1 MNEKMKK
8 LENPL
13 RLAELDPPGTFRRI
27 GLGINDVICDI
38 GAGTGI
44 FTIPAAKITGNKVY
58 AIEIDDGM
66 LQHIDENVKLEKLTN
81 VELIKVQNNK
91 IGIKDEEAD
100 LAIMV
105 TVFHE
110 IENKKDYLQEVR
122 RLLRQEG
129 RLAIIEFHKRETPMG
144 PPVSH
149 RIGKSEVED
158 IMRTA
163 GFAIVDEFDLGD
175 NFYCIIFK
183 KADNE

>member
-1 MNEKMKK
+1 
-8 LENPL
+8 
-13 RLAELDPPGTFRRI
+13 
-27 GLGINDVICDI
+27 
-38 GAGTGI
+38 
-44 FTIPAAKITGNKVY
+44 
-58 AIEIDDGM
+58 M
-66 LQHIDENVKLEKLTN
+66 LQHIDEKVKSEKLTN
-81 VELIKVQNNK
+81 VELVKVQNNK

-149 RIGKSEVED
+149 RIGKSESEE
-158 IMRTA
+158 IMKEA
-163 GFAIVDEFDLGD
+163 GFSIVDEFDLGD

>member
-1 MNEKMKK
+1 MNEKKKK

-13 RLAELDPPGTFRRI
+13 RLAELDPQGTFRRI
-27 GLGINDVICDI
+27 GLGMNDVICDI

-66 LQHIDENVKLEKLTN
+66 LQHIDEKVKSEKLTN
-81 VELIKVQNNK
+81 VELVKVQNNK

-110 IENKKDYLQEVR
+110 IENKKDYLQEIR
-122 RLLRQEG
+122 RILRQEG

-149 RIGKSEVED
+149 RIGKSESEE
-158 IMRTA
+158 IMKEA
-163 GFAIVDEFDLGD
+163 GFSIVDEFDLGD